1 MLIPVDQDH
10 FSRGPLSYSTA
21 IRAAYEADLDWIES
35 MLRAGLSVLVTAE
48 KSLAL
53 QLYAELRNRLRR
65 GEPSIPS
72 VLIKA
77 PPSSQNRSFLH
88 GMVENLWEQV
98 HEQLADPAGVVV
110 LPHLDLLATT
120 TESSLGTPAREAIA
134 AMSQDPSL
142 RFLAFCDPGLK
153 IPQALSD
160 LFDVQREIIGIRRD
174 TLPYLITYEEAQRLA
189 VDKLNVLRLYKYVS
203 GIHAIKFRKLMVRLM
218 EFPPLVGLPPEERE
232 PQRERIE
239 RMLREMTL
247 LGGME
252 IPNID
257 LERDVGGYKE
267 VKKQLREEILDILAL
282 REDPDWADQIKEL
295 EETLP
300 HGILFYGPPGTGKT
314 YLAKALATA
323 LQATTIVV
331 SGPEVKSKWV
341 GESEANL
348 RRLFAQA
355 RSAAPSLIIFDE
367 IDAIA
372 PRRGL
377 YAGSGVE
384 HSLVNQLLTEMDGFR
399 KEELVFV
406 VGTTNLMDSVD
417 PALLRPGRFE
427 YHIHIPY
434 PDRTARRDIIEVYA
448 KKFQFAF
455 DDKSMEYLIERTGTY
470 VDATRGIR
478 YSGDHIY
485 GIARQLKRLQARKR
499 GKASP
504 YPITQA
510 EIDEVMGPSPY
521 NIAEKRERSRKKAA
535 YHEAGHALAV
545 AYLLEPQAIQK
556 ATISAEHPD
565 VEGMVSMHSYVSEG
579 ATEAILQCLI
589 QVALAGRAAEMLIFN
604 ELDIG
609 AKNDLDFAT
618 DMARMMVEDLGMSQ
632 HFGPRVYRL
641 GDGRETTVSGITRER
656 IDKEIN
662 QILKDQYTA
671 VAALMEAKK
680 DGLERLTQALLDK
693 QELDSK
699 EIAELLELP
708 HPQLA
713 QEQVDSTS
721 EAATP

>member
-10 FSRGPLSYSTA
+10 FSRGPLSYSAA
-21 IRAAYEADLDWIES
+21 IRAAYEIDLDWIES

-53 QLYAELRNRLRR
+53 QFYAELRNRLRR
-65 GEPSIPS
+65 GEPPVSS

-88 GMVENLWEQV
+88 GMVDHLWEQV

-160 LFDVQREIIGIRRD
+160 LFDVHREIIGIRRE
-174 TLPYLITYEEAQRLA
+174 TLPFLITYEEAQRLA
-189 VDKLNVLRLYKYVS
+189 VDKLNILRLYKYVS
-203 GIHAIKFRKLMVRLM
+203 GLHAIKFRKLMVRLM
-218 EFPPLVGLPPEERE
+218 DYPPLVGLPPEERD
-232 PQRERIE
+232 PQRNRIE

-257 LERDVGGYKE
+257 LEKDVGGYDE
-267 VKKQLREEILDILAL
+267 VKKQLKEEILDILAL
-282 REDPDWADQIKEL
+282 REDPEWEGQIKEL

-300 HGILFYGPPGTGKT
+300 HGILFHGPPGTGKT
-314 YLAKALATA
+314 FFAKALATS
-323 LQATTIVV
+323 LSATTIVV

-372 PRRGL
+372 PRRGM

-406 VGTTNLMDSVD
+406 VGTTNLVESVD

-427 YHIHIPY
+427 YHINVPY
-434 PDRTARRDIIEVYA
+434 PDRKARREIIEVYA
-448 KKFQFAF
+448 KKFKFSF
-455 DDKSMEYLIERTGTY
+455 DEESLEYLVERTGTY

-485 GIARQLKRLQARKR
+485 GIARQLKRLQARRK
-499 GKASP
+499 GKVSP
-504 YPITQA
+504 FPITQA
-510 EIDEVMGPSPY
+510 ELDEVMGPSPY

-545 AYLLEPQAIQK
+545 AHLLEPQAIQK
-556 ATISAEHPD
+556 ATIAAEHPD

-579 ATEAILQCLI
+579 ATQAILQCLI
-589 QVALAGRAAEMLIFN
+589 QVALAGRAAEMLIYN

-618 DMARMMVEDLGMSQ
+618 DMARMMVEDLGMSEQ
-632 HFGPRVYRL
+632 FGPRVYRL
-641 GDGRETTVSGITRER
+641 GDGRETTVSGLTRER

-662 QILKDQYTA
+662 QILKNQYKA
-671 VAALMEAKK
+671 VADLMETKQEE
-680 DGLERLTQALLDK
+680 LERLTQALLEEG
-693 QELDSK
+693 ELDSK
-699 EIAELLELP
+699 AIAKLLELP
-708 HPQLA
+708 HPELQ
-713 QEQVDSTS
+713 DSPTETPETS
-721 EAATP
+721 AAS